1 MKRIIFRFI
10 IYFIIMCIF
19 FKISYTFMFYN
30 HINDTTKIVVFCI
43 AFMIYNDFTFTHG
56 MKTQEDL
63 FKRTYQDFFRKN
75 NIDIFK
81 K

>member
-1 MKRIIFRFI
+1 MKRIFFRFI
-10 IYFIIMCIF
+10 IYFIAMLIF
-19 FKISYTFMFYN
+19 LRISYTFMLCN
-30 HINDTTKIVVFCI
+30 HINNTTKIIVFCVS
-43 AFMIYNDFTFTHG
+43 FMIYNYLTFTHG